1 MGRMNAL
8 SAAMATIAP
17 RRFTPRR
24 FTLTASSS
32 DRPGSSRSS
41 VRSDSSSRGPDVPRM
56 AVMSEEMTAEQL
68 RQRIADLD
76 AEIAELRR
84 LDGDAQARR
93 GEDGAQSEGSVE
105 NEELATELTGIAE
118 NEAVIDVLTQRRESL
133 EEKLRAAR

>member
-1 MGRMNAL
+1 
-8 SAAMATIAP
+8 
-17 RRFTPRR
+17 
-24 FTLTASSS
+24 
-32 DRPGSSRSS
+32 
-41 VRSDSSSRGPDVPRM
+41 
-56 AVMSEEMTAEQL
+56 MSEEMTAEQL